1 MKFLTVQQPKVA
13 ERDILDHLQRAYG
26 LPGSL
31 KRLEGERDIQRLHMI
46 VKTRRT
52 LPPPPKPVS
61 PLISFWNFE
70 I

>member
-31 KRLEGERDIQRLHMI
+31 KRLEGDRDVQRLHMI
-46 VKTRRT
+46 
-52 LPPPPKPVS
+52 
-61 PLISFWNFE
+61 
-70 I
+70 